1 MKEAHIFILNFL
13 FECNEKV
20 QVSKTYSQGHHK
32 KILTETYFLKNLHL
46 NNKKNLY
53 IPKNYDINTNMKR
66 KLQKGGIFV
75 EENLEKETKKV
86 LVVDDEQAII
96 DVLVYNLQ
104 KEGYETLEA
113 TDGVT
118 AVNIA
123 LEQKPDL
130 MLLDIMLPK
139 MDGLTVCKRVKNYL
153 NIPILMLTAKD
164 AEIDKIV
171 GLELGA
177 DDYITKPFSVRELM
191 ARVKANLRKNEISSI
206 VKETIPEATE
216 TEKNAENVIKVND
229 IELDL
234 DRFEVKVRGEIIDLT
249 LREFEVLK
257 FLASQPGQVVT
268 RETLLEKV
276 WGYEYYGDIRTV
288 DVTVRRIREKIEANP
303 KEPRYLKVVWGI
315 GYKIEKI

>member
-1 MKEAHIFILNFL
+1 MEENTEKEI
-13 FECNEKV
+13 
-20 QVSKTYSQGHHK
+20 K
-32 KILTETYFLKNLHL
+32 KIL
-46 NNKKNLY
+46 
-53 IPKNYDINTNMKR
+53 I
-66 KLQKGGIFV
+66 
-75 EENLEKETKKV
+75 
-86 LVVDDEQAII
+86 VDDEQAII
-96 DVLVYNLQ
+96 DVLVYNLK

-118 AVNIA
+118 AVNMA

-139 MDGLTVCKRVKNYL
+139 LDGLSVCKRVKNYL

-191 ARVKANLRKNEISSI
+191 ARVKANLRKNEIANI
-206 VKETIPEATE
+206 RKEEDNTVEE
-216 TEKNAENVIKVND
+216 FNGKSENKIKVND
-229 IELDL
+229 LELDL

-257 FLASQPGQVVT
+257 FLAGQPGQVVT

-276 WGYEYYGDIRTV
+276 WGYEYYGDIRTL
-288 DVTVRRIREKIEANP
+288 DVTVRRIREKIEKDTSAP
-303 KEPRYLKVVWGI
+303 KILITKRGV
-315 GYKIEKI
+315 GYYIATK